1 MSEDR
6 LVVIKKL
13 LGGNFKVSAGPYE
26 VGEDVR
32 WLIAE
37 LEKAREALISLSDV
51 PASPEYR
58 ILTEA
63 HRKGCVR
70 DTRER
75 AAKVAMNYLL
85 DAADQVGC
93 LIREIPDA

>member
-37 LEKAREALISLSDV
+37 LEKARAEIGRMEMLPPDLRNQTGV
-51 PASPEYR
+51 PD
-58 ILTEA
+58 LQ
-63 HRKGCVR
+63 KGR
-70 DTRER
+70 D
-75 AAKVAMNYLL
+75 
-85 DAADQVGC
+85 
-93 LIREIPDA
+93 IPW